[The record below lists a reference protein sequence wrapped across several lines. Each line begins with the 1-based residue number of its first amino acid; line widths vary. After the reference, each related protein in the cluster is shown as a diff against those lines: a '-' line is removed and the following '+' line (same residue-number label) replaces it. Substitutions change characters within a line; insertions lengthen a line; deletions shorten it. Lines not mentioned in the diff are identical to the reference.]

1 VCIPKWYGLKLTLSQ
16 EDNSGRFRAC
26 GKVVGRR
33 KRLSHAYNFQMRDLI
48 QDVQYGIRLFARNP
62 TFTLVALLALALGIG
77 ATTAIFSVVD
87 TVLLKPLPYPRSD
100 RIVSVALT
108 GSFGSPQ
115 HPIALAPDYLEW
127 RARNHVF
134 EEMAAYGN
142 ASPTLTGAGEPTVL
156 HCASATQSFFRTFR
170 VQPMLGRAFTPA
182 EDQPGA
188 AKVIL
193 LTYGMWQRNFGG
205 AHDILGKSLTLDGVP
220 HTVIGVLAPAFRF
233 RGSRVDALLP
243 MAMNEAQQAK
253 RDPILIMPVVAR
265 LKDGVTA
272 AQTRNE
278 IGAMLDQIKKQ
289 YPGFYRPE
297 MSVSVVP
304 LLEQQV
310 AHLRLTLV
318 ALLGAVGFVLLI
330 AYANVANLLLSRSA
344 SRRREIAVRTAM
356 GAGRARLVRQ
366 LLTEN
371 TLLGLAGGLLGLLL
385 AAVALKLMI
394 HFAPSIPRIEDV
406 SIDLRVLGFCLLTS
420 SAISLLVGLTA
431 ALESTRVDVNEA
443 LKQGGRSA
451 SASHRKLRNLLIIG
465 ELALSLVLL
474 VGAGL
479 LIQTLWRLL
488 HVNTGFAAEHIL
500 TTRIPLSENKYSETA
515 QHALLSNL
523 RARVAKLPGVL
534 SAALSDALPLSNAV
548 GMPFNIEGTPRHG
561 VNEPAYEVSARSVS
575 STYFAVLG
583 IPLRSG
589 RLFTSQDSGANSKA
603 ALVNETL
610 VRRFFRNENPIGK
623 RVGTGF
629 GGDWVTIVGVVA
641 DVKNQGLAQPPGPEL
656 YYLDAVDPF
665 DVASTLLV
673 RGVGDPLALVGEVRD
688 QVHAVDRDIP
698 LTFATMTHEID
709 DLVSSQR
716 FNSILLSSFAGV
728 ALLLAAIGIYGVMS
742 YQVTQRT
749 QEIGIRMAL
758 GARRGHVLSLIVG
771 HALRLTLA
779 GVAIGVGLSLWL
791 TRYLATL
798 LYSVNTRDAWTF
810 CSVAF
815 LLIAVALLAS
825 YIPALR
831 ATRVDPISTLRAE

>member
-1 VCIPKWYGLKLTLSQ
+1 MRDVLQDLQYGL
-16 EDNSGRFRAC
+16 R
-26 GKVVGRR
+26 V
-33 KRLSHAYNFQMRDLI
+33 
-48 QDVQYGIRLFARNP
+48 FARNP

-100 RIVSVALT
+100 RIVSVGLT
-108 GSFGSPQ
+108 TVFGSPQ
-115 HPIALAPDYLEW
+115 FPVALAPNYLEW
-127 RARNHVF
+127 RVRNHVF
-134 EEMAAYGN
+134 EEMAAYSN
-142 ASPTLTGAGEPTVL
+142 ATRTLTGAGEPTVL
-156 HCASATQSFFRTFR
+156 KCGSATQSFFRTFR
-170 VQPMLGRAFTPA
+170 VQLMLGRAFTRA

-188 AKVIL
+188 PKVVL

-205 AHDILGKSLTLDGVP
+205 ARDVLGKSLTLDGVP

-233 RGSRVDALLP
+233 FGSRIDALLP
-243 MAMNEAQQAK
+243 MAMDEAQQAK

-265 LKDGVTA
+265 LKDGVSA
-272 AQTRNE
+272 AQAQAE
-278 IGAMLDQIKKQ
+278 IQAMLEQIKKAH
-289 YPGFYRPE
+289 PGFYQPE
-297 MSVSVVP
+297 MSVRVIP

-310 AHLRLTLV
+310 SNVRLTLL
-318 ALLGAVGFVLLI
+318 ALLGAVGLVLLI
-330 AYANVANLLLSRSA
+330 ACANVANLLLSRSA
-344 SRRREIAVRTAM
+344 SRQREIALRAAM

-385 AAVALKLMI
+385 AALTLKSII
-394 HFAPSIPRIEDV
+394 HFAPSIPRMEDV

-420 SAISLLVGLTA
+420 LVISLLVGLTP
-431 ALESTRVDVNEA
+431 ALGSTGVDLSEA
-443 LKQGGRSA
+443 LKQSSRGA
-451 SASHRKLRNLLIIG
+451 SASHRGLRSLLIIG

-500 TTRIPLSENKYSETA
+500 TTRIQLSQHKYTEPA
-515 QHALLSNL
+515 QRALLADL
-523 RARVAKLPGVL
+523 RQRVSRLPGVL
-534 SAALSDALPLSNAV
+534 SAALSDSLPLSNAV
-548 GMPFNIEGTPRHG
+548 GMPFNIEGNPRHG
-561 VNEPAYEVSARSVS
+561 IDEPAYEVNARSVS
-575 STYFAVLG
+575 TTYFAVLG

-589 RLFTSQDSGANSKA
+589 RLFTSQDAAANAKT

-610 VRRFFRNENPIGK
+610 SRRFFPNGDPIGK

-629 GGDWVTIVGVVA
+629 DNNWVTIVGVVS
-641 DVKNQGLAQPPGPEL
+641 DVKNRGLAEPPGPEL
-656 YYLDAVDPF
+656 YSLDAVDPY
-665 DVASTLLV
+665 DVADTLLV
-673 RGVGDPLALVGEVRD
+673 RGVGDPLALVAEVRD
-688 QVHAVDRDIP
+688 QIRAIDKNIP
-698 LTFATMTHEID
+698 LTFTTMTHKID

-716 FNSILLSSFAGV
+716 FNSILLSSFAGL

-742 YQVTQRT
+742 YLVTERT

-758 GARRGHVLSLIVG
+758 GARRGHVLGLVVG
-771 HALRLTLA
+771 HAFRLALT
-779 GVAIGVGLSLWL
+779 GVIIGVGLALGL

-798 LYSVNTRDAWTF
+798 LYGINTRDASTF

-815 LLIAVALLAS
+815 LLIAVSLLAS

-831 ATRVDPISTLRAE
+831 ATRVDPIATLRSE